1 MYQVPYSDAEVEM
14 NDKNNP
20 KPTDTEEFEI
30 IDEESTAI
38 SEGTTPHVERRSTV
52 EVDTEDLKAQL
63 LKASSDYL
71 YLRAEFDNFR
81 KNSIKERSDLIRYG
95 GERLAKDIL
104 ETLDIFETAL
114 SAEVTAENFKV
125 FVDGIKMTSQ
135 QLSTALQK
143 HGIADFACEGKPFD
157 PTTCEALGGE
167 PTDKYPA
174 GHVTKVFKKPY
185 KFHDKILRIG
195 QVIVATAKE

>member
-1 MYQVPYSDAEVEM
+1 M
-14 NDKNNP
+14 NDQNNT
-20 KPTDTEEFEI
+20 KPTDPEAFEI
-30 IDEESTAI
+30 IDDDSTSI
-38 SEGTTPHVERRSTV
+38 SEGSTAAPNAERRSTA
-52 EVDTEDLKAQL
+52 EIDTDDLKAQL

-81 KNSIKERSDLIRYG
+81 KNSIKERADLLRYG
-95 GERLAKDIL
+95 GERLAKDLL

-114 SAEVTAENFKV
+114 STEITAENFKV
-125 FVDGIKMTSQ
+125 FVDGIKMTAQ
-135 QLSTALQK
+135 QLSTTLEK
-143 HGIADFACEGKPFD
+143 HGIQVIACEGRAFD
-157 PTTCEALGGE
+157 PASCEALGGE
-167 PTDKYPA
+167 PTDKQPP